1 MNEQALAQYR
11 ERARKYDRSFSI
23 LLAGPVRRRAVRR
36 IAARAGE
43 TVLDV
48 ACGTGLNLP
57 ELHAGVGSSG
67 SLVGVEM
74 SPEMLRLA
82 KGRVEARGWTNV
94 ELIESA
100 AEDLQLIQAADAA
113 LLSFT
118 HDVLRSEAAVARV
131 ADALRTG
138 GRAVAAG
145 VMYPWLAAGRPLV
158 RAAAR
163 SYVTTFDGLDRPW
176 SLLAEQLE
184 IESVERLRPYAGSMY
199 VVTAR
204 KRA

>member
-1 MNEQALAQYR
+1 MSQQAIAQYR
-11 ERARKYDRSFSI
+11 ELARRYDRSLSI

-43 TVLDV
+43 TVIDV
-48 ACGTGLNLP
+48 ACGTGLSFSGLR
-57 ELHAGVGSSG
+57 AGVGSSG
-67 SLVGVEM
+67 RLIGVEM
-74 SPEMLRLA
+74 SPEMLALA
-82 KGRVEARGWTNV
+82 QRRVEAHGWANV
-94 ELIESA
+94 ELIQSA
-100 AEDLQLIQAADAA
+100 AEDMALTDAADAA

-131 ADALRTG
+131 GDALRAG
-138 GRAVAAG
+138 GRAVTAG
-145 VMYPWLAAGRPLV
+145 VMYPWLPAGRPLV

-163 SYVTTFDGLDRPW
+163 PYVTTFDGLGRPW
-176 SLLAEQLE
+176 SLLAELLE
-184 IESVERLRPYAGSMY
+184 VESVERLRAYAGSMY